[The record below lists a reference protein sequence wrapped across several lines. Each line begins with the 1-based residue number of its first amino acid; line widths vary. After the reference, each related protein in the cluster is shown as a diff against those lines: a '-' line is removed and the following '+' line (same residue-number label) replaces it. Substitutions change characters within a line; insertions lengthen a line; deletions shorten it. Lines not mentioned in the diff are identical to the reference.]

1 MKHKEVDQMYE
12 NISTTDITNYLNS
25 LERCTIAYFEIKE
38 RRRQKWTRGDDS
50 KHGPAA

>member
-1 MKHKEVDQMYE
+1 MYENQMYE

-38 RRRQKWTRGDDS
+38 RRRQKWQRGDDS